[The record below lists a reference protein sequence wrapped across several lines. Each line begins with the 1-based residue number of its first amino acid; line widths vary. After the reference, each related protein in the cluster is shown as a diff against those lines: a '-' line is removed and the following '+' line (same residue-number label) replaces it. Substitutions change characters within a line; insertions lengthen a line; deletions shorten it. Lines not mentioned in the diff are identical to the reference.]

1 MSYIL
6 DALKKADADR
16 ERDTAGVPDLHA
28 QADTATGALRRS
40 RPGRGLLWA
49 AVASITIA
57 VLAWQWFDTA
67 PTDMTPPLSS
77 TSQTAPAP
85 MPMAPVATLSPPAPQ
100 PVAQPDT
107 APQPGPPAVAPDPA
121 PIPSLAAKPEA
132 MPRPPAR
139 EATATPGTPPPRGT
153 TAPSPATPAAAEP
166 RVPRLA
172 ELPADVRSKLPT
184 LVVGGSMYSPNA
196 RSRMVI
202 LNGQVFREGDKLA
215 EGLSVESIGLKST
228 VLAFRGVRFELNH

>member
-16 ERDTAGVPDLHA
+16 ERDAAGVPDLHA
-28 QADTATGALRRS
+28 QTDAAHGALRS
-40 RPGRGLLWA
+40 TRPGRGLLWA
-49 AVASITIA
+49 AAAAIAIA

-67 PTDMTPPLSS
+67 PTDAPPPLSV
-77 TSQTAPAP
+77 APQAVP
-85 MPMAPVATLSPPAPQ
+85 ALPAPPAPPLVAAVSPPLPQ
-100 PVAQPDT
+100 PLT
-107 APQPGPPAVAPDPA
+107 APPPVPPAVAPDPA
-121 PIPSLAAKPEA
+121 PIPSLAAKPEPA
-132 MPRPPAR
+132 PRPPAR
-139 EATATPGTPPPRGT
+139 ETAAAPAAPPRSAT
-153 TAPSPATPAAAEP
+153 SPTPATSPAAEA

-172 ELPADVRSKLPT
+172 ELPADVRGKLPA

-215 EGLSVESIGLKST
+215 DGLSVERIGPKST
-228 VLAFRGVRFELNH
+228 VLVYRDLRFELNH